1 MGLSLEDIRREIR
14 EQRRRKD
21 ISLAILHENRL
32 RFHVQPVP
40 STPALASLTQRRKDN
55 GGVWMR
61 GQTGVSQALDDFLAF
76 VSNLIPHDK
85 FKAFKSL
92 FRFPVKTNE
101 VTSVCFDKLSRIFDG
116 RDPVFSYQFTTTEQR
131 DDWEWYRHEVIG
143 EPDVWSTDAWEHF
156 QTAINSVMVVDMPAE
171 QERGDRYPRPYFYF
185 LPIGDVIAFETE
197 YKSPVMR
204 YIIFR
209 QDGDRVAVID
219 NERYRVF
226 RKDGDSVGEL
236 LVDNPHDLGYCPA
249 RFLWDEPMSL
259 QQPDIKKSPVTKQL
273 DNLDWFL
280 FYTISKRYLDM
291 YGSYPIYSGYE
302 QNCDFHN
309 DETGDYCDGGFLKD
323 RHGHW
328 LYDNNGLCPCPK
340 CGDKRIV
347 GAGSFIEVPVPIEGQ
362 PDLRNPVQM
371 LTVDRSSLDYNVE
384 EEDRLRT
391 NIITGIVGTNEEITT
406 RDALNEQQIKANFE
420 SQSNV
425 LGRVKKGFEAA
436 QTWVDST
443 ICRLRYG
450 SLFVSAQISYG
461 TEFYLF
467 SVDELRER
475 YAKAKETGSSESE
488 LDALHQKIIAS
499 EFRNDPIMQQ
509 RMVILTELEPY
520 IHLSRDEVAAMYDK
534 GLITREEL
542 LLKMNFA
549 DYVRR
554 FERENLNVLE
564 FGADTDFERKVETI
578 REQLLAYAGEE
589 KPKTTTSNESEV

>member
-1 MGLSLEDIRREIR
+1 M
-14 EQRRRKD
+14 
-21 ISLAILHENRL
+21 LHENRL
-32 RFHVQPVP
+32 RFHMQPVP
-40 STPALASLTQRRKDN
+40 STPALASLTMRREARN
-55 GGVWMR
+55 GGVLLR
-61 GQTGVSQALDDFLAF
+61 GQAGVSQALDDFLGF
-76 VSNLIPHDK
+76 VEKLIPHDK
-85 FKAFKSL
+85 FKVFKSL

-101 VTSVCFDKLSRIFDG
+101 ITAVCFDKLSRIFDG
-116 RDPVFSYQFTTTEQR
+116 RDPVYNYQFATAEER

-143 EPDVWSTDAWEHF
+143 EPDVWQTDGWEHF
-156 QTAINSVMVVDMPAE
+156 QTDINCVMVVDMPAE
-171 QERGDRYPRPYFYF
+171 QDASDPYPRPYFYF
-185 LPIGDVIAFETE
+185 LNIADVITFKAER
-197 YKSPVMR
+197 KSSVMR

-209 QDGDRVAVID
+209 QDDDKIAVID
-219 NERYRVF
+219 DERYRVF
-226 RKDGDSVGEL
+226 RKDGSDNIGEL

-259 QQPDIKKSPVTKQL
+259 QEPDIKRSPVTKQL

-280 FYTISKRYLDM
+280 FYAISKRYLDM

-302 QNCDFHN
+302 QNCDYHN

-323 RHGHW
+323 RKGHW
-328 LYDNNGLCPCPK
+328 IYDNNVLCACPK

-347 GAGSFIEVPVPIEGQ
+347 GAGSFIEVPIPIEGQ

-371 LTVDRSSLDYNVE
+371 LTVDRQSLDYNVE

-420 SQSNV
+420 SQANV

-436 QTWVDST
+436 QTWVDET

-450 SLFVSAQISYG
+450 SLFISANINYG

-467 SVDELRER
+467 TTDELRER
-475 YAKAKETGSSESE
+475 YKVAKEAGSSESE
-488 LDALHQKIIAS
+488 LDALHEKIIAS
-499 EFRNDPIMQQ
+499 EYRNDPQMLQ

-520 IHLSRDEVAAMYDK
+520 IHMTRDEVQQMYDK

-542 LLKMNFA
+542 MLKMNFS

-554 FERENLNVLE
+554 FERENINVLE
-564 FGADTDFERKVETI
+564 FGANTDFERKIETI
-578 REQLLAYAGEE
+578 RDQLLAYAGEQVGNVE
-589 KPKTTTSNESEV
+589 PNKPNSNEQTIAADAARVPAQLNTEPDE